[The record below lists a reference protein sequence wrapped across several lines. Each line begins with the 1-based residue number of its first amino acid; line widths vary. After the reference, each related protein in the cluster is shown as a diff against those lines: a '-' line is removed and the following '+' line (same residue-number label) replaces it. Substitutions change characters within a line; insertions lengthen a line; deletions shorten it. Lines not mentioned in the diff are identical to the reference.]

1 MTTIHEEISIREE
14 TRRKLRLDRNPS
26 FLKSLE
32 AAINRF
38 CEYKFIDAYFALLNL
53 MYDDDKHVHNNVLKK
68 LNFTLYSE
76 ASFDIYNPL
85 FFIEEDSVHPIAEEL
100 QFQYMAAH
108 PHFLNPHED
117 CRGCEKEFDDF
128 KNTFGNQHLLFY
140 RAFDSVWN
148 HHQNSEFAPD
158 CISLLLSDNQKA
170 QLKGLE
176 KLKLDTKHQKLL
188 YPYAKE
194 IGTFLKTLF
203 HAYKESLTPP
213 SVVEESKQPVENC
226 PKDDKDALVIEAQ
239 KELNNAFAP
248 LAAIYDKVPAEA
260 APVAKKEKTHNLPTK
275 CPLIKDYSVSPAL
288 SKFLD
293 NKDTLRCEFSN
304 ATEFWGFMSKLRSQN
319 FDLNFL
325 VDNLPYILAVLSAHE
340 SLESSAQ
347 KLNDAYNQQKN
358 ANENFSET
366 DIQSIHAFVSS
377 SKLYTDAGKDY
388 LSHFEIFIK
397 NRDEFE
403 NAVA

>member
-128 KNTFGNQHLLFY
+128 KNTFGN
-140 RAFDSVWN
+140 
-148 HHQNSEFAPD
+148 
-158 CISLLLSDNQKA
+158 
-170 QLKGLE
+170 
-176 KLKLDTKHQKLL
+176 
-188 YPYAKE
+188 
-194 IGTFLKTLF
+194 
-203 HAYKESLTPP
+203 
-213 SVVEESKQPVENC
+213 
-226 PKDDKDALVIEAQ
+226 
-239 KELNNAFAP
+239 
-248 LAAIYDKVPAEA
+248 
-260 APVAKKEKTHNLPTK
+260 
-275 CPLIKDYSVSPAL
+275 
-288 SKFLD
+288 
-293 NKDTLRCEFSN
+293 
-304 ATEFWGFMSKLRSQN
+304 
-319 FDLNFL
+319 
-325 VDNLPYILAVLSAHE
+325 
-340 SLESSAQ
+340 
-347 KLNDAYNQQKN
+347 
-358 ANENFSET
+358 
-366 DIQSIHAFVSS
+366 
-377 SKLYTDAGKDY
+377 
-388 LSHFEIFIK
+388 
-397 NRDEFE
+397 
-403 NAVA
+403 